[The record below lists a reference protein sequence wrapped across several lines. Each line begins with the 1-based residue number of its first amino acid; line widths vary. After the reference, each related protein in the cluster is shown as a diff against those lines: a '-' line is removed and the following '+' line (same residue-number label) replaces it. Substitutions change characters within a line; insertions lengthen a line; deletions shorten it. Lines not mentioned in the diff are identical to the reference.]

1 LGSSGSADEEKEQPF
16 QKRRRMI
23 SRGVRRLSRKTAMM
37 IVTMRR
43 MSEITRGTRSH
54 HLLLW
59 VPLREHEPHNKPPS
73 IRGGP
78 KRRKPLLAL
87 LEPSRH

>member
-1 LGSSGSADEEKEQPF
+1 LGSSGSADEEKGQPF

-37 IVTMRR
+37 IVMMKR
-43 MSEITRGTRSH
+43 MSEITREIRNH
-54 HLLLW
+54 HLLLP
-59 VPLREHEPHNKPPS
+59 VPLREHEPHNKLLS

-78 KRRKPLLAL
+78 KPKKPLLAL

>member
-23 SRGVRRLSRKTAMM
+23 SRGVRTLPRKTAIM
-37 IVTMRR
+37 IVTTRR

-54 HLLLW
+54 HLLLR
-59 VPLREHEPHNKPPS
+59 VPLREHEPHNRLHS
-73 IRGGP
+73 IRGDQRP
-78 KRRKPLLAL
+78 KGHLLDPLA
-87 LEPSRH
+87 PSRH